1 MKKSREGGALK
12 CYNGQRDSTV
22 GEESRK
28 LRDRVEVKGIG
39 QTLQGG
45 EDTGS
50 LEGIRRM
57 GWKEDGAENN
67 MLEVIRV
74 EGGRTNGN
82 VSRYTKVIMEEHD
95 QNHKSGEGLVGGEM
109 FPMCN

>member
-12 CYNGQRDSTV
+12 RYNGQRDSTV

-28 LRDRVEVKGIG
+28 LRDRVKGIG

-45 EDTGS
+45 ENTGS

-57 GWKEDGAENN
+57 G
-67 MLEVIRV
+67 V
-74 EGGRTNGN
+74 ERRG
-82 VSRYTKVIMEEHD
+82 S
-95 QNHKSGEGLVGGEM
+95 
-109 FPMCN
+109 